1 MHPLNTTTGNFD
13 NGRHEEEDDESPF
26 SPLPTTA
33 AIMATRPTT
42 EGADAMDG
50 GVELSAWERRRAM
63 ILRGTTTSSA
73 RSSSSPSLTLPTIS
87 HTPWSRSGSQVSSS
101 MTGMRRGRCHNN
113 SNPFGVDP
121 RGITFLNQQ
130 EDDLSHHMLG
140 RAHSA
145 ADSTHYEDMHL
156 ANHTL
161 GAASHLFSQHHHPK
175 ASDRFGSVDAV
186 DVALQKKSRDYFA
199 ELKRYRKLKGRLEDR
214 ENYPRPDR
222 ILQKLMLIEAKWQAQ
237 AHQKL
242 VEDSTSM
249 FSTSSLL

>member
-1 MHPLNTTTGNFD
+1 MML
-13 NGRHEEEDDESPF
+13 R
-26 SPLPTTA
+26 A
-33 AIMATRPTT
+33 A
-42 EGADAMDG
+42 
-50 GVELSAWERRRAM
+50 
-63 ILRGTTTSSA
+63 SSA

-87 HTPWSRSGSQVSSS
+87 HTPWSRSGSQLSS
-101 MTGMRRGRCHNN
+101 MTGMRRGRCHHN
-113 SNPFGVDP
+113 NPFGVHP
-121 RGITFLNQQ
+121 RGITFQDGYGG
-130 EDDLSHHMLG
+130 EDDLAHHMLG

-161 GAASHLFSQHHHPK
+161 GAASHLFSHHQHHHPK

-199 ELKRYRKLKGRLEDR
+199 ELKRYRKLKRRLEDR

-249 FSTSSLL
+249 FSMSSLL